1 MTGPRTRRGLLQS
14 TALAL
19 VGTAGCTG
27 GLDDDA
33 ADDRTTSSTPSG
45 TTRTTSEEPPT
56 DQTTDET
63 TTTLT
68 EPPLAVEDVQIQSS
82 FFYNN
87 YPDAA
92 AVAAREGTQFVFV
105 ELELVGSLEHLPSP
119 DEIALVTDDRRFEGT
134 LAPGS
139 SDGAWELREWEQ
151 PYGTEPIQS
160 GWVAFEVPAP
170 LDADQIALTYESGG
184 RTFLEPLDSETVEAL
199 ARPPAEFEVVAFD
212 YPESVQ
218 QGESFEVSV
227 VVENTS
233 EVDGVFRAV
242 LNQSRPSYT
251 YRTIEM
257 TVPPDERRE
266 WTQNF
271 DYHSNEDVEEAR
283 FTLLTPVGKREATI
297 EVVPETT
304 TA

>member
-1 MTGPRTRRGLLQS
+1 MTGPRTRRALLQT

-27 GLDDDA
+27 NLDAVEDDTE
-33 ADDRTTSSTPSG
+33 DKPSSTTAE

-56 DQTTDET
+56 DRTTDET
-63 TTTLT
+63 TTTPT
-68 EPPLAVEDVQIQSS
+68 EPPLAVEDVQSQSS

-92 AVAAREGTQFVFV
+92 AVAARKGTQFVFV
-105 ELELVGSLEHLPSP
+105 ELQLVGSLEHLPSP
-119 DEIALVTDDRRFEGT
+119 DEIALTADDRRFNGT

-139 SDGAWELREWEQ
+139 SEGAWELHDRGQ
-151 PYGTEPIQS
+151 AYGTEPIQS

-170 LDADQIALTYESGG
+170 LDAEQIALTYESGG
-184 RTFLEPLDSETVEAL
+184 RTFSESLDSEAVEAL

-212 YPESVQ
+212 FPKSVRP
-218 QGESFEVSV
+218 GESFEMSV

-242 LNQSRPSYT
+242 LNQSHPLYT
-251 YRTIEM
+251 YRTISL
-257 TVPPDERRE
+257 TVPASERRE
-266 WTQNF
+266 WTRSSDWNVGDAEQ
-271 DYHSNEDVEEAR
+271 AR
-283 FTLLTPVGKREATI
+283 FTLLTPLGKRDATI
-297 EVVPETT
+297 EVVSETT

>member
-1 MTGPRTRRGLLQS
+1 MTGPRTRRALLQT

-27 GLDDDA
+27 GLDDA
-33 ADDRTTSSTPSG
+33 AEDEASSSTTSG
-45 TTRTTSEEPPT
+45 TTRTTAEEPPT
-56 DQTTDET
+56 DRTTDET
-63 TTTLT
+63 ATTLT
-68 EPPLAVEDVQIQSS
+68 EPLLAVEDVQIQSS

-92 AVAAREGTQFVFV
+92 AVAARKGTQFVFV
-105 ELELVGSLEHLPSP
+105 ELQLVGSLEYLPSP
-119 DEIALVTDDRRFEGT
+119 NKIALTADDRRFEGT

-139 SDGAWELREWEQ
+139 SDGAWELRDRGQ
-151 PYGTEPIQS
+151 AYDTEPIQS

-170 LDADQIALTYESGG
+170 LDAEQIALTYESGG
-184 RTFLEPLDSETVEAL
+184 RTFSESLDSETVEAL

-212 YPESVQ
+212 FPESIRS
-218 QGESFEVSV
+218 GESFEVSV

-233 EVDGVFRAV
+233 EVEGVFRAV

-251 YRTIEM
+251 YHIIELA
-257 TVPPDERRE
+257 VPASERRE
-266 WTQNF
+266 WTRSSDWNVGDAEQ
-271 DYHSNEDVEEAR
+271 AR
-283 FTLLTPVGKREATI
+283 FTLLTPLGKRDATV

-304 TA
+304 A